1 MGLWTIFLSYQ
12 KIESILMSLHGPQV
26 NPTVPGHR
34 FRDDSKLDARRV
46 RPAFSGIEPR
56 RQPDLRSA
64 PPSGRA
70 PVKSKEGKRDKR
82 KKSSG

>member
-1 MGLWTIFLSYQ
+1 MP
-12 KIESILMSLHGPQV
+12 LHGPQV

-70 PVKSKEGKRDKR
+70 PRHINERDERDK
-82 KKSSG
+82 KKNRVRAGYKKIISCA